1 MYSLVVVLRRIK
13 GGVWVK
19 NNLRL
24 LMAQK
29 HINIT
34 QLSGATGVSRNT
46 IASIYHEKT
55 TRMDIKTITV
65 ICNYFECTP
74 NDLIVIPKE
83 VV

>member
-1 MYSLVVVLRRIK
+1 MSFYPNEIE

-34 QLSGATGVSRNT
+34 QLSEAIGISRNA

-55 TRMDIKTITV
+55 TRMDIKTITLL
-65 ICNYFECTP
+65 CNYFECTP
-74 NDLIVIPKE
+74 NDLIVIMRGAN
-83 VV
+83 

>member
-1 MYSLVVVLRRIK
+1 M
-13 GGVWVK
+13 K

-34 QLSGATGVSRNT
+34 QLSGATGISRNT

-55 TRMDIKTITV
+55 TRMDMKTITLL
-65 ICNYFECTP
+65 CNYFKCTP

>member
-1 MYSLVVVLRRIK
+1 M
-13 GGVWVK
+13 K

-34 QLSGATGVSRNT
+34 QLSAAIGILRNT

-55 TRMDIKTITV
+55 TRIDIKTITV
-65 ICNYFECTP
+65 ICNYFECTL

-83 VV
+83 VI